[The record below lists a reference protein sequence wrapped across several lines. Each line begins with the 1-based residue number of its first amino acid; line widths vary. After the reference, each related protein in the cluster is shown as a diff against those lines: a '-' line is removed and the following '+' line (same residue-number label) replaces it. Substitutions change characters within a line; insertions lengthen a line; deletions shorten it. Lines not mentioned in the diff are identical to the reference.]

1 MFGWG
6 RDYYPEDMLNEYKN
20 IAVNAAGSTVTI
32 SVNKYRNNDHGN
44 YPSPEKGGTQ
54 DALKVKDSML
64 SLGAKDVLARAGGA
78 SPFVGVFVGKG
89 SPQAIAA
96 VMEML
101 VDYSDRYIERFRK
114 SGGVTKK
121 VADWLADENLSWQA
135 TLQNVS
141 NEVVGLD
148 CNGFVGNWAK
158 HRDST
163 SKIEANTPQK
173 YIYSARKKKARRK
186 IDEIQP
192 MDFIVWANMSHIA
205 AIDWRLAPD
214 APKFN
219 ICQSAGGGP
228 RMNEYLVS
236 AKSDGTF
243 TLLRPSPKGDV
254 GGPVYIVP
262 YDV

>member
-101 VDYSDRYIERFRK
+101 VDYS
-114 SGGVTKK
+114 
-121 VADWLADENLSWQA
+121 
-135 TLQNVS
+135 
-141 NEVVGLD
+141 
-148 CNGFVGNWAK
+148 
-158 HRDST
+158 
-163 SKIEANTPQK
+163 
-173 YIYSARKKKARRK
+173 
-186 IDEIQP
+186 
-192 MDFIVWANMSHIA
+192 
-205 AIDWRLAPD
+205 
-214 APKFN
+214 
-219 ICQSAGGGP
+219 
-228 RMNEYLVS
+228 
-236 AKSDGTF
+236 
-243 TLLRPSPKGDV
+243 
-254 GGPVYIVP
+254 
-262 YDV
+262 